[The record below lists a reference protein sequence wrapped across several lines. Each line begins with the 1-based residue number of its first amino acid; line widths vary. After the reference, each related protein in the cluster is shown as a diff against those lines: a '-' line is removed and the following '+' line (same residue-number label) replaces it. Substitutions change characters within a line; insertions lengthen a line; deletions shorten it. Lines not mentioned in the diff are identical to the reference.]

1 MNILKNK
8 INDPMLGSESHMG
21 GNLLQFQGKEELF
34 SFSF

>member
-21 GNLLQFQGKEELF
+21 GQSSTVSREGGVI
-34 SFSF
+34 